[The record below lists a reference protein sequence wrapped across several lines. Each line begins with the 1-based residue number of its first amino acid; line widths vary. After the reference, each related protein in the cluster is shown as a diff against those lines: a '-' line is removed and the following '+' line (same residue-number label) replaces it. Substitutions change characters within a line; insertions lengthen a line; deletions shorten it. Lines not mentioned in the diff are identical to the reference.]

1 MRKKRIRGEEV
12 AMSKLSKEMLCN
24 PTVLCP
30 EKEGAKH
37 GWSQG
42 AGLWVECSLRIRKFT
57 HMGKMHWGKKNY
69 KGSMLD

>member
-1 MRKKRIRGEEV
+1 MRKKRIRREEV

-37 GWSQG
+37 G
-42 AGLWVECSLRIRKFT
+42 
-57 HMGKMHWGKKNY
+57 
-69 KGSMLD
+69 